1 MIESI
6 ILGSIFGILALAFYL
21 LKKHSDK
28 VRKQMMKELDEV
40 SND

>member
-1 MIESI
+1 MTDVL
-6 ILGSIFGILALAFYL
+6 ILCSVFGVLALLFFAI
-21 LKKHSDK
+21 KRRSDK

>member
-1 MIESI
+1 MTETI
-6 ILGSIFGILALAFYL
+6 ILGSIFALVAAAFYL